1 MDNSNNVKKRRA
13 LLISIFDN
21 DDSLRVD
28 LDDVVSDGTFGEI
41 WKKKEHVTNKDISVG
56 EFDSLSFDEKELA
69 DFGYFV
75 MARLY
80 AYRSRGEN

>member
-1 MDNSNNVKKRRA
+1 MDNSKNVKSRRA
-13 LLISIFDN
+13 LLISIIDN
-21 DDSLRVD
+21 NGSLRVD
-28 LDDVVSDGTFGEI
+28 LDDVVNNGGPDEV
-41 WKKKEHVTNKDISVG
+41 WKKKEHVTNKDISADD
-56 EFDSLSFDEKELA
+56 FDGLSFDEKELA